1 MAAAYWIANGVAV
14 AEAIKRVRAVRPTA
28 VETAYQEAVLH
39 RFAACVATA

>member
-14 AEAIKRVRAVRPTA
+14 AEAIKRVRARPTA

>member
-1 MAAAYWIANGVAV
+1 MAAAYWIAKRVAL

-39 RFAACVATA
+39 RFAACMATA